1 MVELEE
7 QGTLASRHIIERPR
21 LTRLLDETTARVI
34 MLIAPAGYGK
44 TTLARQWLA
53 TRQHIWYA
61 ARPASADLAALGT
74 DLIGIA
80 EKGVPH
86 VGSRLR
92 SWLYA
97 QRGAGDAARIADLLV
112 GDLAN
117 WPEQMWFAIDDYQL
131 LTPDAEHV
139 VDRLRTIPSV
149 NLVIT
154 SRRRPVWCSSR
165 DILYG
170 EVFEVDAEKL
180 KMNDAEAAAVL
191 KSIDPVAAQDFI
203 ALAEG
208 WPAIIGLASFAD
220 GPFAVG
226 GNDLPPEL
234 HGYIAEELF
243 ASVAPSMRDALAQL
257 SLLPSISLMRAAELL
272 GEASDAVVAE
282 GIRVGFLTDA
292 RSGALAMHPL
302 LREFLYRKLLDL
314 PASLRAGLVRDVVRF
329 LIGEREWDEA
339 FEVVRQ
345 FDLPGALDELLE
357 ASLYE
362 LLESGHLV
370 TISSFIAA
378 GRSRGA
384 DESLLDLADAELAF
398 REGFHE
404 RSRRLA
410 EEASERLDE
419 NSPFASKA
427 LALAGNSAYFGEA
440 IPAAERSFWKARE
453 VAATRE
459 DERRA
464 VWGLFLSALEQED
477 DEAAALLDEFEAIS
491 GSSPDELTR
500 IQNGRLHFG
509 TRLGTLS
516 YGLAGAEAVGSIV
529 DDAKDPVVRA
539 SFWHV
544 YAAARRAVADYAGA
558 LEASDRALR
567 EINAYDLHFGRAHVY
582 LTRAGALMGTGAY
595 DEALGLLDEV
605 GREAARNADTFVQIG
620 EQTRR
625 SQLYLLLGQ
634 VADATR
640 ATEKQWSPMGAR
652 GQLAEFL
659 ATRAVALAAEGS
671 RDLAME
677 VLEQAEATSRE
688 NEAFALCTSVQ
699 ALFAVEQGES
709 LGFVLPRIREAVS
722 RGVLDPFVFAFRL
735 NKRLP
740 RQVTRVPA
748 IRSALHE
755 VLSIIDVPSR
765 HAGVGAG
772 LQPQP
777 PLEDLALTPRE
788 REVLGFLAAARTN
801 KEIAQMLFLSESTVK
816 VHVRNVLR
824 KIGARTRTEAA
835 VYALTTRRL
844 EASDELRASDPDPG
858 SEPPA

>member
-7 QGTLASRHIIERPR
+7 HKATLASRHIIERPR

-34 MLIAPAGYGK
+34 MLVAPAGYGK

-53 TRQHIWYA
+53 KRPHVWYA

-74 DLIGIA
+74 DVIAIA
-80 EKGVPH
+80 EKSVPD

-97 QRGAGDAARIADLLV
+97 QRGLGDAVRVADLLV
-112 GDLAN
+112 GDLSG

-139 VDRLRTIPSV
+139 IDRIRTIPNIS
-149 NLVIT
+149 LVIT

-170 EVFEVDAEKL
+170 DVFEVGAEKL

-191 KSIDPVAAQDFI
+191 GSVDPAAAQDFI
-203 ALAEG
+203 ELAEG

-220 GPFAVG
+220 APLTT
-226 GNDLPPEL
+226 DRDELPPEL
-234 HGYIAEELF
+234 HSYIAEELF
-243 ASVAPSMRDALAQL
+243 ASLAPNVREKLAQL
-257 SLLPSISLMRAAELL
+257 SLLSSISLIRAAQLL
-272 GEASDAVVAE
+272 GDASDGVVAE

-314 PASLRAGLVRDVVRF
+314 PPSSRAGLVEEVLRL
-329 LIGEREWDEA
+329 LIDEREWDEA

-345 FDLPGALDELLE
+345 FDMPDALIELLE

-370 TISSFIAA
+370 TISKFVAA

-384 DESLLDLADAELAF
+384 DESLLALADAELAF

-410 EEASERLDE
+410 ERASDQLAES
-419 NSPFASKA
+419 SPLASKA

-440 IPAAERSFWKARE
+440 LPAAERSFRKARE
-453 VAATRE
+453 LATTRE

-477 DEAAALLDEFEAIS
+477 DAAAALLDEFEASS

-516 YGLAGAEAVGSIV
+516 YGLAGAEAVGGIV
-529 DDAKDPVVRA
+529 GDAKDPVVRA

-544 YAAARRAVADYAGA
+544 YAAARRAAADYAGA
-558 LEASDRALR
+558 LDASDRALR
-567 EINAYDLHFGRAHVY
+567 EINEYDLRFGRAHVY
-582 LTRAGALMGTGAY
+582 LIRAGALMGTGAY

-605 GREAARNADTFVQIG
+605 AREATRNADTYLQMS
-620 EQTRR
+620 EQTSRCK
-625 SQLYLLLGQ
+625 LYLLLGHN
-634 VADATR
+634 VEAIRT
-640 ATEKQWSPMGAR
+640 TETEWSRVGSR

-659 ATRAVALAAEGS
+659 AARAVALASEGS
-671 RDLAME
+671 RDLGIDLLAR
-677 VLEQAEATSRE
+677 AEATSRE
-688 NEAFALCTSVQ
+688 NEASALCTSVR
-699 ALFAVEQGES
+699 ALFAVEQRES
-709 LGFVLPRIREAVS
+709 LSSILPRIREAVS
-722 RGVLDPFVFAFRL
+722 RGILDPFVFAFRL

-740 RQVTRVPA
+740 RQVARVPT
-748 IRSALHE
+748 IRSALQD
-755 VLSIIDVPSR
+755 VLNFVDAQGLDPR
-765 HAGVGAG
+765 LGAG
-772 LQPQP
+772 LQQP
-777 PLEDLALTPRE
+777 VEDAALTPRE
-788 REVLGFLAAARTN
+788 REVLGFLAAAHTN
-801 KEIAQMLFLSESTVK
+801 KEIAQRLFLSESTVK

-835 VYALTTRRL
+835 IYAVKTRRP
-844 EASDELRASDPDPG
+844 EASDVPSASDPEPG